1 MGDVVNL
8 VINHTPPTF
17 WNQVPMFAAS
27 SANQIAR
34 NTAIYSGAHT
44 DGATSLLVA
53 IGALHKLSRYQ
64 KYIMSLF
71 QMHAT
76 ERQMKSLRVM
86 RKASVK
92 KMKLPRVSAV
102 NQPSEA
108 LKPKEAYLW
117 HILASKIPDF
127 S

>member
-1 MGDVVNL
+1 
-8 VINHTPPTF
+8 
-17 WNQVPMFAAS
+17 
-27 SANQIAR
+27 
-34 NTAIYSGAHT
+34 
-44 DGATSLLVA
+44 
-53 IGALHKLSRYQ
+53 
-64 KYIMSLF
+64 
-71 QMHAT
+71 
-76 ERQMKSLRVM
+76 MKSLRVM

-108 LKPKEAYLW
+108 LKPKEAHLW